1 MKRKKLF
8 LEFYSS
14 YFILINWELYGVK
27 SKFHIH
33 GIFVFRLDFFL
44 VSIRLDERLIVDN
57 RLPVESRVIDAV
69 SAFPEEE
76 FPPVRRET
84 KD

>member
-1 MKRKKLF
+1 
-8 LEFYSS
+8 
-14 YFILINWELYGVK
+14 
-27 SKFHIH
+27 
-33 GIFVFRLDFFL
+33 LDFFL

-69 SAFPEEE
+69 SAIPEEE
-76 FPPVRRET
+76 IPPVRRET